1 MVRESPTILP
11 CSNPF
16 LTTKSAENYAFAWGV
31 QKNYEII
38 RKIGR
43 GKYSEVFEA
52 LDVTTNQYVVI
63 KCLKPVKPK
72 KIKREVKILL
82 NLRRGPNIIALL
94 DLVED
99 PSSKTPSLV
108 FECVNNVDFR
118 ILYPTLTGHDVKF
131 YMNELLI
138 ALAFTHSRGI
148 MHRDVKPH
156 NVMIDPARRQ
166 LKLIDWGLA
175 DFYHRDLD
183 YNVRVASRYFK
194 SPELLL
200 DFQRYDYS
208 LDIWSF
214 GAMFASIIFKQ
225 EPFFHGASN
234 SDQLVKIS
242 RVLGTDNLYQY
253 VDKYSI
259 RLSPDYAGLG
269 THAQVPWATFTTPE
283 NAKYVSLE
291 ALDLLDHLLRY
302 DHQERFTAVEAMNH
316 PYFTELKTQGL
327 PL

>member
-1 MVRESPTILP
+1 MQE
-11 CSNPF
+11 
-16 LTTKSAENYAFAWGV
+16 
-31 QKNYEII
+31 NYEII

-43 GKYSEVFEA
+43 GKYSEVFEG
-52 LDVTTNQYVVI
+52 LDITKNQYVVI
-63 KCLKPVKPK
+63 KCLKPVKRK

-82 NLRRGPNIIALL
+82 NLRQGPNIVALL
-94 DLVED
+94 DVVKD

-108 FECVNNVDFR
+108 FERVNNVDFR
-118 ILYPTLTGHDVKF
+118 ILYPAFTDREVKF

-138 ALAFTHSRGI
+138 ALAFAHSRGI

-156 NVMIDPARRQ
+156 NVMIDPTRRE

-175 DFYHRDLD
+175 EFYHRDVD

-194 SPELLL
+194 GPELLV

-214 GAMFASIIFKQ
+214 GAMFASIIFRK

-234 SDQLVKIS
+234 SDQLVKIVQ
-242 RVLGTDNLYQY
+242 VLGTDNLYQY

-259 RLSPDYAGLG
+259 RLSPEYGSLG
-269 THAQVPWATFTTPE
+269 TYAQVPWATFTTPD

-316 PYFTELKTQGL
+316 PYFSDLKTQAL
-327 PL
+327 PF